1 MQNGIPL
8 TAEQQLALVEQYG
21 GLDVWGTELTAP
33 HYAAAWAWAG
43 NCPFQWGKQ
52 MASHLGGSRNPMAVS
67 WPARITEKG
76 GLRSQFTHVIDVGPT
91 ILEVAGIPAPTHV
104 NGIEQQPFHGT
115 SFLGSL
121 TDANAA
127 EHRTQQYFEVMGYRA
142 MYKDGWWLSMVPP
155 RIPVGSDPRRN
166 GQAGTGC
173 VEPRRR
179 PGRALLPAGRLHPGQ
194 RPGRQQPR
202 QGGRAAPV
210 VLGGGR
216 AVSGPAPA
224 RGPVGAVRH
233 RPAAGDADPF
243 HLPRRRAEHRL
254 RDDPEGLRPLLHH
267 HRPPGDPR
275 RAAPRGSSSPRP
287 TISAAFRSSSRTAS
301 CDTPTR

>member
-76 GLRSQFTHVIDVGPT
+76 GLRPQFTHVIDVGPT

-115 SFLGSL
+115 SFLRSL
-121 TDANAA
+121 TDASAA
-127 EHRTQQYFEVMGYRA
+127 EHRTQQYFEIMGYRA

-155 RIPVGSDPRRN
+155 RIPWDLTPAAVAKLAPGVWIPDDDPVELYYLPDDFT
-166 GQAGTGC
+166 QA
-173 VEPRRR
+173 
-179 PGRALLPAGRLHPGQ
+179 Q

-202 QGGRAAPV
+202 ESGRAAPV
-210 VLGGGR
+210 VLGGGGE
-216 AVSGPAPA
+216 VSGPAPA
-224 RGPVGAVRH
+224 RGPGGVVRH
-233 RPAAGDADPF
+233 RPAAGNADPF
-243 HLPRRRAEHRL
+243 HLPR
-254 RDDPEGLRPLLHH
+254 
-267 HRPPGDPR
+267 
-275 RAAPRGSSSPRP
+275 
-287 TISAAFRSSSRTAS
+287 
-301 CDTPTR
+301 